1 MVSSKSTSKTG
12 WNELVMVGLI
22 FYRGGQYNKRQHLE
36 TVLKKFHATDDE
48 ILKIEALQD
57 FTKNSYYFDIW
68 PKYNNWIY
76 VYCMRRLQGLIKP
89 DKITTD

>member
-1 MVSSKSTSKTG
+1 M
-12 WNELVMVGLI
+12 
-22 FYRGGQYNKRQHLE
+22 QYNKRQHLE

-57 FTKNSYYFDIW
+57 FTKKSYYFDIW